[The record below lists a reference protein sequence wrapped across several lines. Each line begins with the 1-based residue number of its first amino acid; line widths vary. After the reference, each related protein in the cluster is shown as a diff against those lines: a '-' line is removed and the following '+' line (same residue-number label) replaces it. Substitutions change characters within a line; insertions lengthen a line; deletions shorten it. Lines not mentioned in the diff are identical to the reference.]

1 MLVAHGLGK
10 PGGLLVS
17 GGLGRGVYVP
27 IVWLP
32 DVAPFEL
39 IATDPQALLLIDPGA
54 LCFEDCVAVL
64 AYDRG
69 PVTFTD
75 AVLIVRDPRDLSD
88 PYRIQLQLELDDRNE
103 VYR

>member
-1 MLVAHGLGK
+1 MLVAHGLGQ

-17 GGLGRGVYVP
+17 GGLGRGMYVP

-39 IATDPQALLLIDPGA
+39 IATDPQALLVVDPGA

-69 PVTFTD
+69 PD
-75 AVLIVRDPRDLSD
+75 MCADMRLCAIDRDCPTRT
-88 PYRIQLQLELDDRNE
+88 RIQLELRRDPSRE
-103 VYR
+103 VIR

>member
-39 IATDPQALLLIDPGA
+39 IATDPQALLLIDAGA
-54 LCFEDCVAVL
+54 LRFEDCVAVL
-64 AYDRG
+64 AYDRC
-69 PVTFTD
+69 PVAFTD

-88 PYRIQLQLELDDRNE
+88 PDRIQLELDDRNE